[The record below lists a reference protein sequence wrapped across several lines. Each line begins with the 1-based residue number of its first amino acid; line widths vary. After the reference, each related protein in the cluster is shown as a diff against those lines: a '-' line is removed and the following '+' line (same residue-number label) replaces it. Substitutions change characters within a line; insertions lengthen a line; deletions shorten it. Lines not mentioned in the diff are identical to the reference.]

1 MRNRKTRPDSFST
14 LIADTGEKALQRA
27 LIMGGTS
34 LIDGE
39 VVEWLDIELPV
50 EFSESARRRCFDL
63 IGRTS
68 SNKFIICELKYSRG
82 TNNEN
87 ESLKRAYEEEL
98 IVYKSLIEENYA
110 ELDVKVLSDI
120 EADAI
125 KYEEPSKFPGIDID
139 ISFVSEKFAPIG
151 EAIEKA
157 ECSLIKD
164 VQVVDTYE
172 DENGKSITVRLFFV
186 HPEKTLTRDEV
197 MNVVNSI
204 IDSLSAKGI
213 ELKK

>member
-1 MRNRKTRPDSFST
+1 MQMGNRKTRPDSFST

-39 VVEWLDIELPV
+39 VIEWLDIELPV

-87 ESLKRAYEEEL
+87 ESLKHAYEDEL
-98 IVYKSLIEENYA
+98 MVYKSLIEENYA
-110 ELDVKVLSDI
+110 ELDINKVHHTNGKDFLWSDVAKNAQYIIAANKEYWEYHLKQKDNQLPPEDISCYSIDVDI
-120 EADAI
+120 EYFKRQKGVNKQYMPNI
-125 KYEEPSKFPGIDID
+125 PSDCIW
-139 ISFVSEKFAPIG
+139 E
-151 EAIEKA
+151 
-157 ECSLIKD
+157 
-164 VQVVDTYE
+164 
-172 DENGKSITVRLFFV
+172 RLG
-186 HPEKTLTRDEV
+186 T
-197 MNVVNSI
+197 I
-204 IDSLSAKGI
+204 
-213 ELKK
+213 